1 MKAIVY
7 TERGPPAV
15 FKQMEVE
22 IPTPRDDEVLVKVHA
37 ASVNSWDWELLR
49 KKPSMVSLGRRS
61 DRRYKI
67 FGADIAGKVE
77 AVGKA
82 VTQFR
87 PGDEVFGDLCNSGWG
102 GFAEY
107 VCAREKA
114 LLLKPAS
121 MTFEQAAA
129 TPQAGL
135 LALQGPSKKEQIKP
149 GQKILINGAGGGVGT
164 FAVQLAKSY
173 GAEVTGVD
181 SKEKLDMLRS
191 IGADHVIDYTKKDF
205 TKKGQTYD
213 RILDVVASCSLSNY
227 KHSLR
232 PKGKCVLIGG
242 SMSVIFKAL
251 FFGSFGSKKV
261 VCLLYKPNKDLT
273 FMKELFE
280 TGKVVPV
287 IDRSYPLS
295 EVGEAI
301 RHLGEGHVKG
311 KVVITVEHSNKT

>member
-15 FKQMEVE
+15 FQQIDVE
-22 IPTPRDDEVLVKVHA
+22 IPTPRNDEVLVKVHA

-49 KKPSMVSLGRRS
+49 KKPPMVSLGRRS

-67 FGADIAGKVE
+67 LGADIAGQVE
-77 AVGKA
+77 AIGKD
-82 VTQFR
+82 VKQLR

-107 VCAREKA
+107 VCARENA
-114 LLLKPAS
+114 LLLKSAS

-129 TPQAGL
+129 IPQAGL
-135 LALQGPSKKEQIKP
+135 LALQGLRKGQIKQ
-149 GQKILINGAGGGVGT
+149 GQKVLLNGAGGGVGS
-164 FAVQLAKSY
+164 FALQIAKSI
-173 GAEVTGVD
+173 GAEVTAVD
-181 SKEKLDMLRS
+181 STTKLDMLRS
-191 IGADHVIDYTKKDF
+191 IGADHVIDYTKEDF

-213 RILDVVASCSLSNY
+213 LILDVAASRSLSNF

-261 VCLLYKPNKDLT
+261 VCLLYKPNKDLAII
-273 FMKELFE
+273 KDLFE
-280 TGKVVPV
+280 TGKVIPV
-287 IDRSYPLS
+287 IDRRYPLS

-301 RHLGEGHVKG
+301 RHLGDGHVKG
-311 KVVITVEHSNKT
+311 KIVITVK

>member
-15 FKQMEVE
+15 FQQIEVE

-67 FGADIAGKVE
+67 LGADIAGQVK

-107 VCAREKA
+107 VCTRENA
-114 LLLKPAS
+114 LLLKPTS

-129 TPQAGL
+129 IPQAGL
-135 LALQGPSKKEQIKP
+135 LALQGLRKGQIQK
-149 GQKILINGAGGGVGT
+149 GQKVLLNGAGGGVGS
-164 FAVQLAKSY
+164 FAIQIAKSME
-173 GAEVTGVD
+173 AEVTGVD
-181 SKEKLDMLRS
+181 SKSKLDMLRS
-191 IGADHVIDYTKKDF
+191 IGADHVIDYTKEDF
-205 TKKGQTYD
+205 TKNGQAYD
-213 RILDVVASCSLSNY
+213 LILDVVASRSVSDY
-227 KHSLR
+227 KRSLR
-232 PKGKCVLIGG
+232 PGGKCFLIGG

-251 FFGSFGSKKV
+251 FFGSLGSKKV
-261 VCLLYKPNKDLT
+261 SLLLYKPNKDLA

-280 TGKVVPV
+280 TGKVIPV